1 MIQTKG
7 TIMDASAMGK
17 AGFGFKRRERHTKA
31 KEKAII
37 KKANCGTCG
46 KGNTPAYYSPEEE
59 IGC

>member
-46 KGNTPAYYSPEEE
+46 KGN
-59 IGC
+59 CNCK